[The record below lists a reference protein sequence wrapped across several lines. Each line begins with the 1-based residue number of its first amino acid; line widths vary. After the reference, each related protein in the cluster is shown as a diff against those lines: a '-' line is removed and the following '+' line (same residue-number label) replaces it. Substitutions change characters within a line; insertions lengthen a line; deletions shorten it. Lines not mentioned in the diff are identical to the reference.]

1 MKRSWL
7 ISAAIVVV
15 VGGLLALGYTTREKN
30 GSVNI
35 TAVGSTALQP
45 RVEAAGED
53 YAAKNMGV
61 FVNVQGGGTGTGL
74 AQVQQ
79 GAVDLGNSDM
89 FAEEKDGIKANQL
102 VDHKVAV
109 VGIAPMLNKQ
119 ANIKNLTQD
128 QLIAIFTKKVT
139 NWKQVGGADLPIVLV
154 NRVSGSGT
162 RATFEKWGLKGAESA
177 DAQEQDSSGM
187 VRSIVST
194 TPGAVSYAAFAYLD
208 KTVSV
213 PTLNGVKADD
223 DNVKDGKWPIWS
235 YEHVYTKGKPT
246 KDVQAFLDF
255 IDSKHIQTT
264 LVPQLGYI
272 AIHDME
278 ISRDVNGKITSEN

>member
-45 RVEAAGED
+45 LVQAAGED

-109 VGIAPMLNKQ
+109 VGIAPMVNKQ

-139 NWKQVGGADLPIVLV
+139 NWKEVGGADLPIVLV

-162 RATFEKWGLKGAESA
+162 RATFEKWGLKGAKSA

-213 PTLNGVKADD
+213 PTLNGVEADD

-246 KDVQAFLDF
+246 KDVQAFLNF
-255 IDSKHIQTT
+255 IDSKHIQMT

>member
-7 ISAAIVVV
+7 ISAAIVLVA
-15 VGGLLALGYTTREKN
+15 GGLLTWGYASRETN
-30 GSVNI
+30 SGVNI

-45 RVEAAGED
+45 LVEAAGED
-53 YAAKNMGV
+53 YAGKNMGV

-89 FAEEKDGIKANQL
+89 FAEEKNGIDADKL

-109 VGIAPMLNKQ
+109 VGIAPMINKE
-119 ANIKNLTQD
+119 ANITNLTQN
-128 QLIAIFTKKVT
+128 QLIDIFTKKVT

-154 NRVSGSGT
+154 NRVAGSGT
-162 RATFEKWGLKGAESA
+162 RATVEKWGLKGAESA

-208 KTVSV
+208 DTVSV
-213 PTLNGVKADD
+213 PTLDGVAANDTT
-223 DNVKDGKWPIWS
+223 VKTGKWPIWS
-235 YEHVYTKGKPT
+235 YEHIYTKGKPN
-246 KDVQAFLDF
+246 KEVQSFLNY
-255 IDSKHIQTT
+255 INSEHIQKT

-272 AIHDME
+272 SIHDMK
-278 ISRDVNGKITSEN
+278 ISRSMDGKITAVN